1 MAKAVNVLP
10 STIGM
15 YEQGWREPDFLTFLK
30 MCTELNTEPDYVLG
44 LDKKFK
50 LRTVEIDELLAEFTK
65 EIRKNKKVLYAGEIM
80 DKAMR
85 KNLRFRLLQH
95 LKLLK
100 FIIKKSK

>member
-30 MCTELNTEPDYVLG
+30 MCTELNTEPDDVLG

-50 LRTVEIDELLAEFTK
+50 FRTVKFLGQSTK
-65 EIRKNKKVLYAGEIM
+65 VSS
-80 DKAMR
+80 
-85 KNLRFRLLQH
+85 
-95 LKLLK
+95 LLK
-100 FIIKKSK
+100 SIALAYRLK

>member
-50 LRTVEIDELLAEFTK
+50 LRTVEIDELLAEFIK
-65 EIRKNKKVLYAGEIM
+65 EIRKNKKVLYDGEIM
-80 DKAMR
+80 DNAMR
-85 KNLRFRLLQH
+85 EKFAVSFITAFEVAKNNL
-95 LKLLK
+95 
-100 FIIKKSK
+100 